1 MSPVSRILETDQ
13 AVASESMSEPQ
24 HIGTRELA
32 RSEIRSS
39 QEAFLGTPA
48 RRTLIPLRLPRIS
61 LKPTPI
67 HFAGA
72 GPASRYK
79 ACIGPED
86 CFRRHRALQYG
97 PDYLTIQFY
106 RELSFS

>member
-1 MSPVSRILETDQ
+1 MSRKLETDQ
-13 AVASESMSEPQ
+13 AVVSESMSEPQ
-24 HIGTRELA
+24 HIGTKELT

-72 GPASRYK
+72 GPDSRHK
-79 ACIGPED
+79 ACLDPEG
-86 CFRRHRALQYG
+86 CFRCHRALRYG